1 MRGGGHHY
9 VSLTSAQKKRY
20 QLQVD
25 PIRCDGYG
33 YCVELMAE
41 YLGFDDW
48 GFPIVKE
55 RDLSSEESLALAKRA
70 EHLCPKLA
78 FKVTESSL

>member
-1 MRGGGHHY
+1 M
-9 VSLTSAQKKRY
+9 SPASAPKKRY
-20 QLQVD
+20 RLQVD

-33 YCVELMAE
+33 YCVELMPE

-55 RDLSSEESLALAKRA
+55 RDLGPGESLVLAKRA

-78 FKVTESSL
+78 FKVVEFSR